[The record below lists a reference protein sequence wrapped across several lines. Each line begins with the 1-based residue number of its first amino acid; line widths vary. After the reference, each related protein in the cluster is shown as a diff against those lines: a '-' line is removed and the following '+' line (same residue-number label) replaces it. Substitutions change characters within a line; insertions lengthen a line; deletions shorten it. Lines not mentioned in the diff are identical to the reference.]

1 MRVYVCGGS
10 CRGWC
15 EYGLLVCVVRWH
27 SSCVC
32 VCMRVCDVCVCACVC
47 VCVCLCVRMCGVAE
61 HARHMVRSS
70 SVLLRV
76 LVLGVACCCKAG
88 GGGSSG
94 EVGLVCVLYAHVLG
108 C

>member
-1 MRVYVCGGS
+1 M
-10 CRGWC
+10 
-15 EYGLLVCVVRWH
+15 VCVVRW
-27 SSCVC
+27 
-32 VCMRVCDVCVCACVC
+32 CVCACVGACACAC
-47 VCVCLCVRMCGVAE
+47 VRVCLCVRMCGVAE

-94 EVGLVCVLYAHVLG
+94 EVGLVCVLYVHVLG